1 MALAQLPPTLLMEVF
16 DCLGP
21 AFSCLRATCLRAKAC
36 SCHLDIYLQILKW
49 HCVNS
54 LLLENATFALTPVVT
69 VFRRVPIRCSE
80 CLINGRFRQ
89 MYRIRCRHPAGWVN
103 QESARGDPGVS
114 FVKTNAFLICSL
126 CVFREMQTF
135 LAGAKGLLSRAGWQ
149 RQDMMRVGVAI
160 MCRIYMPSG
169 GFVEQFLASL
179 RPSGGSITMGRAN
192 SIDIHPKQGI

>member
-54 LLLENATFALTPVVT
+54 LLLENAAFAIGKVVE
-69 VFRRVPIRCSE
+69 VLGKMPIRCSE

-89 MYRIRCRHPAGWVN
+89 MYRIRCRHP
-103 QESARGDPGVS
+103 GVS
-114 FVKTNAFLICSL
+114 SVKTNAFLICSL